1 VNAGDQSVEDGQDQ
15 FDWMII
21 TGTLREKDLFL
32 QIPFQ
37 SQFFAKLMYKE
48 DAPKV
53 SQIAFPKGEM

>member
-1 VNAGDQSVEDGQDQ
+1 VNASDQSVEDGQDQ

-21 TGTLREKDLFL
+21 AGTLWKRGLFL

-37 SQFFAKLMYKE
+37 SQLFAKLMNKE

-53 SQIAFPKGEM
+53 SQVALSKGKM